1 MKIYT
6 KGGDQGETSL
16 LLGQRVP
23 KHHLRLEAYGSLD
36 ELNAWLG
43 YFTTVEVL
51 HSQHSL
57 IKLMQEHIFVYSS
70 YLACESEEAPFLP
83 PIPIGV
89 TDSLEKAI
97 DVIQAHLPELRHFIL
112 PGGDAI
118 ATQVHIARTVCRRA
132 ERMLSLFSTAYPL
145 PEGLMAFMNRLS
157 DYLFVLSRFAQQ
169 SSGTAEVYW
178 NPKRDS

>member
-43 YFTTVEVL
+43 YFTTCEVL
-51 HSQHSL
+51 HAQHTL
-57 IKLMQEHIFVYSS
+57 IKLMQEHIFIYSS
-70 YLACESEEAPFLP
+70 YLACESEEASFLP
-83 PIPIGV
+83 PIPKG
-89 TDSLEKAI
+89 TTEHLEIAI
-97 DVIQAHLPELRHFIL
+97 DEMQSKLPELRHFIL
-112 PGGDAI
+112 PGGDAL

-132 ERMLSLFSTAYPL
+132 ERMLSLFSTAFPL
-145 PEGLMAFMNRLS
+145 PDGLMALMNRLS

-169 SSGTAEVYW
+169 ASGTAEVYW
-178 NPKRDS
+178 NPKRES